1 MYHRTNTNIL
11 NWDGGDTMA
20 LETRIILSLL
30 AKVIS
35 NAETVEEAYNAVV
48 DTANNV
54 EGMSLPSY
62 DEVMTQKKEIRN
74 K

>member
-1 MYHRTNTNIL
+1 
-11 NWDGGDTMA
+11 MA